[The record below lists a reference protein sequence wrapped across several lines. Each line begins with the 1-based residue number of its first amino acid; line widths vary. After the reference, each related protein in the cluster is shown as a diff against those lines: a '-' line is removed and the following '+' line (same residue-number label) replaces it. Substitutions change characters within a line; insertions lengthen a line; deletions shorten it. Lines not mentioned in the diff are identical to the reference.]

1 VNVLKRLRDLQTS
14 SPLKVRY
21 VYHAYVQNMNLAEM
35 ELHHRFS
42 DQREIGE
49 WFSFTKEDVQSC
61 ILLMRLVQNVDPFP
75 SVLTDEEE
83 QWVGSHDSEELAVI
97 DSARQQQGI
106 KLILQCRARGIISKG
121 RIIHKIWG
129 VQRGSSRAYRMAE
142 AEYESLIP
150 LIEEKN
156 EPDQNGESERAER
169 ALQLKAKGWGKAK
182 IILEIWG
189 VTKGGS
195 PKYKAA
201 EAEYKRLMQEEGGF

>member
-1 VNVLKRLRDLQTS
+1 
-14 SPLKVRY
+14 
-21 VYHAYVQNMNLAEM
+21 MNLSEL

-42 DQREIGE
+42 EQREIGE

-61 ILLMRLVQNVDPFP
+61 ILLMRLVQNVEP
-75 SVLTDEEE
+75 SLAVLTDEED
-83 QWVGSHDSEELAVI
+83 QWVDSCNSEELAAI
-97 DSARQQQGI
+97 DSARQQQGSS
-106 KLILQCRARGIISKG
+106 LILRCRARGIIGKG

-150 LIEEKN
+150 LIGEEKK
-156 EPDQNGESERAER
+156 EPEQNGSENGESERIM
-169 ALQLKAKGWGKAK
+169 QLKAKGWGKAK

-195 PKYKAA
+195 AKYKAA
-201 EAEYKRLMQEEGGF
+201 EAEYKRLIGEEN

>member
-1 VNVLKRLRDLQTS
+1 
-14 SPLKVRY
+14 
-21 VYHAYVQNMNLAEM
+21 MNLSEL

-61 ILLMRLVQNVDPFP
+61 ILLMRLVQNVKP
-75 SVLTDEEE
+75 SLVVLTDEEDK
-83 QWVGSHDSEELAVI
+83 WVDSCNSEELEAI

-106 KLILQCRARGIISKG
+106 RLILQCRARGIISKG

-150 LIEEKN
+150 LIREEKK
-156 EPDQNGESERAER
+156 EPEQNTESERAER

-182 IILEIWG
+182 IILEVWG
-189 VTKGGS
+189 ISKGGS
-195 PKYKAA
+195 QKYKDA
-201 EAEYKRLMQEEGGF
+201 EAEYKRLVEELG